1 MMRKP
6 DAPKHCPVTFAA
18 SSLARKTTIG
28 ATLAGSRGVPSTF
41 SDCGIPVAPG
51 ILPAGIVSVMRVAAP
66 GMIAFTVIPYL
77 CSEFALE
84 YVRPRIP
91 ALAAAQLGW
100 AGLAGAHFD

>member
-18 SSLARKTTIG
+18 SSLARNTTIG
-28 ATLAGSRGVPSTF
+28 ATLAGSRGVPSTL

-51 ILPAGIVSVMRVAAP
+51 IRPAGIVSVMRVDAP

-84 YVRPRIP
+84 YVSPRIP
-91 ALAAAQLGW
+91 ALAAA
-100 AGLAGAHFD
+100 